1 MPALVGVRAPP
12 SLVTGD
18 HGRSGVPSRVTRTVP
33 PAVRQTV
40 RPVSAAVSAA
50 SDTQAPPVPA
60 PEPALPVAPG
70 ALLRPPSAGPPDC
83 VPQPVSR
90 SAVAARTAAVV

>member
-1 MPALVGVRAPP
+1 MPALVGVRALP

-40 RPVSAAVSAA
+40 RPVSSAVSAA
-50 SDTQAPPVPA
+50 SAAQAPPVPV
-60 PEPALPVAPG
+60 PVPVPALPVPLG
-70 ALLRPPSAGPPDC
+70 ELLGLPSAGPPD
-83 VPQPVSR
+83 
-90 SAVAARTAAVV
+90 